1 MKTFFR
7 KGFKT
12 YYSETPTAMKCIKY
26 LNKKYPFT
34 MPKIDHIA
42 YRNLN
47 NVKKT
52 ENLLYSSNY
61 KLMDQLEL
69 PTENQDFPR
78 KAFWYKHQYFPR
90 IFLSSISIEKLSPEL
105 IEKIKLPEK
114 NINTY
119 NELKELDQYL
129 AWTYYW
135 NEHINHI
142 AIDLSN
148 YGEYFSDIIE
158 EMENDLDLNMNIS
171 ENDGKY
177 QISIDSQ
184 LLQCSTK
191 SDIVDE
197 LPKSYIEFVY
207 REILPES
214 KIKIFPTSVD
224 RKEGFDPI
232 SANTIF
238 KSTKL

>member
-1 MKTFFR
+1 MLDQEQINSNLFDDSPNLKEDVLIINSFGKMTL
-7 KGFKT
+7 
-12 YYSETPTAMKCIKY
+12 YYSLSDIVI
-26 LNKKYPFT
+26 LGGSFT
-34 MPKIDHIA
+34 KMGGHNPIEPAHNNCVVITGPHI
-42 YRNLN
+42 YNWE
-47 NVKKT
+47 NVFLDMI
-52 ENLLYSSNY
+52 NDNACLLC
-61 KLMDQLEL
+61 
-69 PTENQDFPR
+69 
-78 KAFWYKHQYFPR
+78 
-90 IFLSSISIEKLSPEL
+90 
-105 IEKIKLPEK
+105 K
-114 NINTY
+114 NV
-119 NELKELDQYL
+119 KELDQYL

-177 QISIDSQ
+177 QISVDSH